1 MDMDHGTI
9 ERLFWQQMRAWTVK
23 SVGMAKQGGESM
35 LDLEEVSDY
44 ADKVALTLQQSNLI
58 EPDEVGSYAHFIR
71 RTSL

>member
-1 MDMDHGTI
+1 
-9 ERLFWQQMRAWTVK
+9 
-23 SVGMAKQGGESM
+23 M